1 MLIYMT
7 FAQNHWLLMSGDFRE
22 YCLTSMGMFLG
33 RIVHN
38 IQGGFLG
45 WLNIQEEK
53 KSHGTSMRFQFIEPF
68 TSSFGMNS
76 S

>member
-1 MLIYMT
+1 
-7 FAQNHWLLMSGDFRE
+7 
-22 YCLTSMGMFLG
+22 MFLG

-45 WLNIQEEK
+45 WLNSQEEK